1 MDELNMRYP
10 VLQHTSER
18 LLRNAAIL
26 LIAGFGAGCSADT
39 MRFTD
44 GIYTSS
50 TSSQRVAQQP
60 AGNVYAAAPVAPAP
74 RVSSG
79 SVQRNSLPPV
89 AAASPAPAYPSPVG
103 AARQAV
109 QAPVV
114 AAASQAQNR
123 VDQTRDMA
131 TSHVNGAVVGAETK
145 VANAATAAHNAANG
159 AKEKVLGQ
167 LPTPPAQAPRP
178 TDNNIAVVPQAPAI
192 KAKQPSAT
200 DMASAGASAATPPA
214 PGGSY
219 TVKSG
224 DSLFSIAQKHNVPV
238 DQLKK
243 ANGLSN
249 GAIRVGQALVIPSA
263 AGAATQVA
271 AVAPQPAKPA
281 VVDNTQTASTPPNAA
296 SSSVKPYTPPQASNK
311 VIEDAEKDQA
321 AAPSSTG
328 ISQMRWPVR
337 GRVLTGFGQRDG
349 GVANDGIDI
358 MVPEGTPVKAAE
370 NGVVIYAGDGLKEF
384 GQTVLIRHDNGLVTV
399 YGHNSQI
406 TVQRGQKVRRG
417 EEIAKSG
424 MSGNAK
430 APKLHFEVRKNSSP
444 VNPSKYLE
452 S

>member
-1 MDELNMRYP
+1 MGELNMRLQI
-10 VLQHTSER
+10 LQHTSER
-18 LLRNAAIL
+18 LLRNVAIV

-44 GIYTSS
+44 GISTGS

-60 AGNVYAAAPVAPAP
+60 AGDLYASAAPVAPA
-74 RVSSG
+74 SSG

-89 AAASPAPAYPSPVG
+89 SSAPLAAP
-103 AARQAV
+103 
-109 QAPVV
+109 V
-114 AAASQAQNR
+114 AAASGQVQNQAGQA
-123 VDQTRDMA
+123 RDMA
-131 TSHVNGAVVGAETK
+131 ASRVNNAVNAAETK
-145 VANAATAAHNAANG
+145 VASAATATRNTVNG
-159 AKEKVLGQ
+159 AQEKVLGQ
-167 LPTPPAQAPRP
+167 LPANPAMPRP
-178 TDNNIAVVPQAPAI
+178 ADNNIAVVPQAPAVNG
-192 KAKQPSAT
+192 KKPSAN
-200 DMASAGASAATPPA
+200 DVASAGANATTPPA
-214 PGGSY
+214 PNGTY

-224 DSLFSIAQKHNVPV
+224 DSLFSIAQKHSVPV
-238 DQLKK
+238 EQLKK
-243 ANGLSN
+243 ANGLTN
-249 GAIRVGQALVIPSA
+249 GAIRVGQSLVIPSA
-263 AGAATQVA
+263 AAGNATQVA
-271 AVAPQPAKPA
+271 AVSQPPENPAKAAAAPA
-281 VVDNTQTASTPPNAA
+281 ANAD
-296 SSSVKPYTPPQASNK
+296 VKPYTPPQASNK

-337 GRVLTGFGQRDG
+337 GRILASFGQRDG
-349 GVANDGIDI
+349 TSVSDGIDI
-358 MVPEGTPVKAAE
+358 MVPEGTSVKAAE

-406 TVQRGQKVRRG
+406 LVQRGQKVRRG

-430 APKLHFEVRKNSSP
+430 SPKLHFEVRKNSAP

>member
-1 MDELNMRYP
+1 MGELNMRLKI
-10 VLQHTSER
+10 LQHTSER
-18 LLRNAAIL
+18 LLRNVAIV

-44 GIYTSS
+44 GISTGS

-60 AGNVYAAAPVAPAP
+60 AGDLYASAAPVAPA
-74 RVSSG
+74 SSG

-89 AAASPAPAYPSPVG
+89 SSAPMAAPVA
-103 AARQAV
+103 AARQSV
-109 QAPVV
+109 QAPVATASNSIQNHV
-114 AAASQAQNR
+114 GQAQDMAASRMNNTVNAAG
-123 VDQTRDMA
+123 TKLASAA
-131 TSHVNGAVVGAETK
+131 TSTRNTVNGAQ
-145 VANAATAAHNAANG
+145 
-159 AKEKVLGQ
+159 EKVLGQ
-167 LPTPPAQAPRP
+167 LPANPTMPRP
-178 TDNNIAVVPQAPAI
+178 ADNNIAVVPQAPAVNG
-192 KAKQPSAT
+192 KKPSAS
-200 DMASAGASAATPPA
+200 DMASAGANATTPPA
-214 PGGSY
+214 PNGTY

-238 DQLKK
+238 EQLKK

-249 GAIRVGQALVIPSA
+249 GAIRVGQSLVIPSA
-263 AGAATQVA
+263 AVGNATQVA
-271 AVAPQPAKPA
+271 AVSQQPENPAKTATAPA
-281 VVDNTQTASTPPNAA
+281 AKAD
-296 SSSVKPYTPPQASNK
+296 VKPYTPPQASNK
-311 VIEDAEKDQA
+311 VIEEAEKDQA

-337 GRVLTGFGQRDG
+337 GRILASFGQRDG
-349 GVANDGIDI
+349 TSVSDGIDI
-358 MVPEGTPVKAAE
+358 MVPEGTSVKAAE

-406 TVQRGQKVRRG
+406 LVQRGQKVRRG

-430 APKLHFEVRKNSSP
+430 SPKLHFEVRKNSAP

-452 S
+452 T

>member
-1 MDELNMRYP
+1 MGELNMRLQI
-10 VLQHTSER
+10 LQHTSER
-18 LLRNAAIL
+18 LLRNVAIV

-44 GIYTSS
+44 GISTGS

-60 AGNVYAAAPVAPAP
+60 AGDLYASAAPVAPA
-74 RVSSG
+74 SSG

-89 AAASPAPAYPSPVG
+89 SSAPMA
-103 AARQAV
+103 AARQSV
-109 QAPVV
+109 QAPV
-114 AAASQAQNR
+114 AAASNNIQNQVGQAQDMAANR
-123 VDQTRDMA
+123 VNNT
-131 TSHVNGAVVGAETK
+131 VNAAETK
-145 VANAATAAHNAANG
+145 VASAATSTRNAVNG
-159 AKEKVLGQ
+159 AQEKVLGQ
-167 LPTPPAQAPRP
+167 LPANPTMPRP
-178 TDNNIAVVPQAPAI
+178 TDNNIAVVPQAPAVNG
-192 KAKQPSAT
+192 KKPSAN
-200 DMASAGASAATPPA
+200 DMASAGANATTPPA
-214 PGGSY
+214 PNGTY

-224 DSLFSIAQKHNVPV
+224 DSLFSIAQRHNVPV
-238 DQLKK
+238 EQLKK

-249 GAIRVGQALVIPSA
+249 GAIRVGQALLIPSA
-263 AGAATQVA
+263 AAGNATQVA
-271 AVAPQPAKPA
+271 AISQQPENPAKA
-281 VVDNTQTASTPPNAA
+281 ATAPTANAD
-296 SSSVKPYTPPQASNK
+296 VKPYTPPQASNK

-337 GRVLTGFGQRDG
+337 GRILASFGQREG
-349 GVANDGIDI
+349 TSVSDGIDI
-358 MVPEGTPVKAAE
+358 MVPEGTSVKAAE

-406 TVQRGQKVRRG
+406 LVQRGQKVRRG
-417 EEIAKSG
+417 EEVAKSG

-430 APKLHFEVRKNSSP
+430 SPKLHFEVRKNSAP

>member
-1 MDELNMRYP
+1 MGELNMRLQI
-10 VLQHTSER
+10 LQHTSER
-18 LLRNAAIL
+18 LLRNVAIV

-44 GIYTSS
+44 GISTGS

-60 AGNVYAAAPVAPAP
+60 AGDLYASAAPVAPA
-74 RVSSG
+74 SSG

-89 AAASPAPAYPSPVG
+89 TSAPMAAPVA
-103 AARQAV
+103 AARQSV
-109 QAPVV
+109 QAPV
-114 AAASQAQNR
+114 AAASNHIQSQVGQAQDMAANR
-123 VDQTRDMA
+123 VNNT
-131 TSHVNGAVVGAETK
+131 VNAAETK
-145 VANAATAAHNAANG
+145 VASAATATRNTVNG
-159 AKEKVLGQ
+159 AQEKVLGQ
-167 LPTPPAQAPRP
+167 LPAAPAAPRP
-178 TDNNIAVVPQAPAI
+178 TDNNIAVVPQAPAVNG
-192 KAKQPSAT
+192 KKPSAT
-200 DMASAGASAATPPA
+200 DMASAGANATTPPA
-214 PGGSY
+214 PNGTY

-238 DQLKK
+238 EQLKK

-263 AGAATQVA
+263 AAGNATQVA
-271 AVAPQPAKPA
+271 AVSQPPENPAK
-281 VVDNTQTASTPPNAA
+281 AA
-296 SSSVKPYTPPQASNK
+296 SAPAANADVKPYTPPQASNK

-337 GRVLTGFGQRDG
+337 GRILASFGQRDG
-349 GVANDGIDI
+349 TSVSDGIDI
-358 MVPEGTPVKAAE
+358 MVPEGTSVKAAE

-406 TVQRGQKVRRG
+406 LVQRGQKVRRG
-417 EEIAKSG
+417 EEVAKSG

-430 APKLHFEVRKNSSP
+430 SPKLHFEVRKNSAP